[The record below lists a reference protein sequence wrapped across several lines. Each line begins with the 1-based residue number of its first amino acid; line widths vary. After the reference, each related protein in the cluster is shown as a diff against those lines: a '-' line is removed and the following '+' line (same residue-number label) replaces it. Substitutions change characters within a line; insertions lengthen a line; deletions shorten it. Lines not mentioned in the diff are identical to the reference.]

1 MKLQESSTVI
11 VSNNYRCRRMPSLG
25 SFFRFD
31 HVKIQ
36 DSLSISLLSGPSGY
50 RGPIKGYRWSYPL
63 CWRGV
68 CNEESF
74 KRTFCGPF
82 LHQAAGD
89 ITNSQIV
96 NQPLRVEPSNPH
108 VCSTPDPEDSN
119 YLLDDEVESPHSS
132 TPLKVNI
139 ERGKSRFYTGEPVR
153 QPYNAA
159 KVLWRIACLNC
170 VSRVMLH
177 DM

>member
-1 MKLQESSTVI
+1 MSDRNTTLTKHSAIIFFLIQKLIVQPLGFIIFKILSKITIYPNPELGHQNMKLQESSTVI

-63 CWRGV
+63 RWRGV

-74 KRTFCGPF
+74 KRIFSGPY
-82 LHQAAGD
+82 LPWAAGD

-108 VCSTPDPEDSN
+108 KT
-119 YLLDDEVESPHSS
+119 
-132 TPLKVNI
+132 I
-139 ERGKSRFYTGEPVR
+139 
-153 QPYNAA
+153 
-159 KVLWRIACLNC
+159 
-170 VSRVMLH
+170 
-177 DM
+177 